1 MKKII
6 LMIAAVIMIFVSC
19 GCAGMKYNRHL
30 VIENGKSSVVLSPGE
45 KTRLNVTCPV
55 TGLPVYK
62 DLRFYSSNIF
72 VASVDRSGIVHA
84 GVCGK
89 SRITVTD
96 SSGRTASILII
107 VQGKDKAAFLFLI
120 CAAAVI
126 AAVSVI
132 FFFKK
137 CRKARF

>member
-84 GVCGK
+84 GVCGR
-89 SRITVTD
+89 SRVTVTD
-96 SSGRTASILII
+96 STGRTASILII
-107 VQGKDKAAFLFLI
+107 VQGGGKAAFIWIFVF
-120 CAAAVI
+120 AAAVI
-126 AAVSVI
+126 SVSAVVFLKK
-132 FFFKK
+132 FF
-137 CRKARF
+137 R